1 MVASLSSL
9 RYWFRRSMV
18 FMRRFTH
25 SQGFGIQSPSA
36 YRFDREVINAH
47 HPYDAY
53 TELKRAFPHEDPL
66 TLKLAR
72 LYFRIANA
80 TQARRWTLCTRRND
94 VCRAYI
100 QAGCRKSVLVDGGD
114 VEPLEQVEPV
124 DGADVL
130 VMAMED
136 DRWRMCETFV
146 SRAHERSMLI
156 VEGIYVS
163 KKAKARW
170 RELINDER
178 TCVAFDLYDC
188 GIVFFDH
195 SKSKQVHV
203 INF

>member
-1 MVASLSSL
+1 MVHGLSSL
-9 RYWFRRSMV
+9 RYWFKRSMV

-25 SQGFGIQSPSA
+25 SRGFGIQSPSA

-53 TELKRAFPHEDPL
+53 ADLKHAFPHEDRL

-80 TQARRWTLCTRRND
+80 TQARQWALCTHQND
-94 VCRAYI
+94 VYCAYVK
-100 QAGCRKSVLVDGGD
+100 AGCRTAILVDGDEVGELD
-114 VEPLEQVEPV
+114 KLEA
-124 DGADVL
+124 ADVL

-136 DRWRMCETFV
+136 NRWPMCEAFV

-156 VEGIYVS
+156 VEGIYAS
-163 KKAKARW
+163 KKAKVW
-170 RELINDER
+170 WKELINDAR
-178 TCVAFDLYDC
+178 TGVAFDLYDC
-188 GIVFFDH
+188 GIIFFDH
-195 SKSKQVHV
+195 TKSKQVYI

>member
-1 MVASLSSL
+1 
-9 RYWFRRSMV
+9 
-18 FMRRFTH
+18 MRRFTH

-47 HPYDAY
+47 HPYHAY
-53 TELKRAFPHEDPL
+53 ADLKHAFPHEDRL

-80 TQARRWTLCTRRND
+80 TQARRWALCTHQND
-94 VCRAYI
+94 VYRAYV
-100 QAGCRKSVLVDGGD
+100 QAGCRTASLVD
-114 VEPLEQVEPV
+114 V
-124 DGADVL
+124 DEVGEVDKVAESDVL
-130 VMAMED
+130 VTAMED
-136 DRWRMCETFV
+136 DRWPMCEAFV
-146 SRAHERSMLI
+146 SSAHERSMLI